1 MARSLNG
8 RELRDFIK
16 ERQAHQVRGLIQ
28 HFKVQPRIAI
38 IQTTDDVVTNIYTKL
53 KQSYGQDILIQVDLH
68 HVSIDEAGELIQK
81 LNNDDSVQGV
91 VVQLPLADPT
101 RTDEVVDQIS
111 PFKDID
117 GLRPNAKW
125 DSATAT
131 AINWLLAGY
140 GIELENKKIAVVGQ
154 GRLVG
159 GPLTKMWQ
167 ASGYDV
173 TPLDDSCKD
182 LKSALVDKEIIVTA
196 TGVSNLITG
205 DMLKQGAV
213 VVDAGV
219 ADDNGKTVGDV
230 ADSVYERNDL
240 TITPRK
246 GGVGPL
252 TIAALMDNVIRA
264 SYQYSDIEL

>member
-38 IQTTDDVVTNIYTKL
+38 IQTTDDVVTNVYTKL

-68 HVSIDEAGELIQK
+68 NVSVDKAGELIQK
-81 LNNDDSVQGV
+81 LNNDDSVQGI
-91 VVQLPLADPT
+91 VVQLPLANPAS
-101 RTDEVVDQIS
+101 TDEIVSQIN
-111 PFKDID
+111 PIKDID
-117 GLRPNAKW
+117 GLGSNAKW

-140 GIELENKKIAVVGQ
+140 GIELEGKKIAVVGQ

-159 GPLTKMWQ
+159 GPLTRMWQ

-173 TPLDDSCKD
+173 TPQDDSCKD

-205 DMLKQGAV
+205 DMLKQGTV

-230 ADSVYERNDL
+230 ADDVYERNDL

-264 SYQYSDIEL
+264 SYRYSDIEP